1 MPTSTSRLRRNIDL
15 TTLTN
20 LLKFVLSE
28 DEMISL
34 THNERLEMLDLA
46 CKNKLLDM
54 YLNRL
59 PESFKDDVDIRGVIR
74 RRNRRRTV
82 FYKTLVDTVSV
93 LNKADVEYT
102 LFKTLKP
109 FCFLPNDV
117 DVLVFDSR
125 YLEDAKRALMH
136 LGYTLDE
143 YEPNVVSLKSPEGVP
158 VELHSEISVS
168 YIIYLDKLILRPYV
182 ESISIDG
189 VEAFSLSPEAELL
202 CTIAHSVFKE
212 NIITLADYIDVR
224 VRVRQLRELKS
235 FRNLIRDSKTESG
248 VYLILKIATFLE
260 ELVYGEAESVGRLG
274 DELKSNCT
282 SVIDA
287 YVTKLMR
294 KPLFPHKFHPMILT
308 LLFADLISRSVKAR
322 LSLRDQAFNLLNIR
336 NPHTRMLGKILVSRI
351 KRKSY

>member
-1 MPTSTSRLRRNIDL
+1 M
-15 TTLTN
+15 
-20 LLKFVLSE
+20 LKFVLSE
-28 DEMISL
+28 GEMISL
-34 THNERLEMLDLA
+34 THDERLEMLDLA
-46 CKNKLLDM
+46 RKNKLLDI

-59 PESFKDDVDIRGVIR
+59 PESFKDDVSIKGIIR
-74 RRNRRRTV
+74 RRNRRRTI

-93 LNKADVEYT
+93 LNKADVEYA

-117 DVLVFDSR
+117 DVLVFDSK

-143 YEPNVVSLKSPEGVP
+143 YEPHVVSLKSPEGVP

-168 YIIYLDKLILRPYV
+168 YIIYLDKAILRPYV

-212 NIITLADYIDVR
+212 NMVTLADYMEVR
-224 VRVRQLRELKS
+224 IRVCQLSELKS
-235 FRNLIRDSKTESG
+235 FRNLMSGSKTELS
-248 VYLILKIATFLE
+248 VYLIFRIAAFIE
-260 ELVYGEAESVGRLG
+260 ELVYGKAESIGRLG
-274 DELKSNCT
+274 NELKSNCT

-287 YVTKLMR
+287 YVRKLMQ

-322 LSLRDQAFNLLNIR
+322 LSLREQAFNLLNIR
-336 NPHTRMLGKILVSRI
+336 NPHTRMLGKIIVSRI